1 MNQVT
6 FRCLRSGNTV
16 SFTHENDIRGLRE
29 NEGYTE
35 VKDAE
40 TTKAI
45 QDQSKQASTEEVLKP
60 RMGRPRKIP
69 AFLEG

>member
-16 SFTHENDIRGLRE
+16 SFTNENDIRGLRE

-40 TTKAI
+40 TTQTI

-69 AFLEG
+69 AFLQE